1 MIAYV
6 TLTGCQHYLGVDDL
20 AVGET
25 VILNRDPK
33 NEHDPNAIAVT
44 DLEHQYLG
52 YVANQDYTAL
62 CGTMLADDL
71 AEEDFDS
78 YGRIEVIFSNC
89 CICKIN
95 IR

>member
-1 MIAYV
+1 MTVYV
-6 TLTGCQHYLGVDDL
+6 TLTGCQYYLGVDNL

-25 VILNRDPK
+25 VILNRDPG
-33 NEHDPNAIAVT
+33 NVYDLHAIAVT
-44 DLEHQYLG
+44 DLEHQHLG
-52 YVANQDYTAL
+52 YVANQSYTAL

-71 AEEDFDS
+71 AEKDFDA